1 MKFLTKFSPALL
13 LPAILLLSACGTTG
27 EAEEPEATQ
36 VVSGDSASADGDG
49 VDVSSGSDTSADA
62 MPMMDMES
70 EPEPEPMRDPL
81 EEGMLAQ
88 RVVYFEFD
96 SSVVRDDA
104 LPLIQAHAQYL
115 ANNRMMITLEGHA
128 DERGTRE
135 YNIAL
140 GERRADSVRRLLMAN
155 GVPGNQIKVVSYGE
169 ERPAALGHNDDAW
182 SLNRRSELMY

>member
-27 EAEEPEATQ
+27 EAEQEADTQ
-36 VVSGDSASADGDG
+36 MVSGDGVAMDDGADSSAA
-49 VDVSSGSDTSADA
+49 SSGSADA
-62 MPMMDMES
+62 MPMMDMEP
-70 EPEPEPMRDPL
+70 EPLEPEPMRNPL
-81 EEGMLAQ
+81 EEGLLAQ

-96 SSVVRDDA
+96 SSIIRDDA

-115 ANNRMMITLEGHA
+115 ASNPMMITLEGHA

-169 ERPAALGHNDDAW
+169 ERPAALGHNEDAW